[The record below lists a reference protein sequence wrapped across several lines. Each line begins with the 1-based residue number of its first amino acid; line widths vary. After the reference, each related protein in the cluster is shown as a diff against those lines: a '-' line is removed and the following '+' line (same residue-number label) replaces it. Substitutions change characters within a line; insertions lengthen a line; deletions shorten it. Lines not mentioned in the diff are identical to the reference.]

1 MTLKI
6 GITFDP
12 PDTPMGMFNNGIRQ
26 NALYLAELLM
36 NMEYDVSLL
45 VETKKIDKVKGI
57 FGFDD
62 RYRCVKH
69 EAMHEG
75 GFDIVIQ
82 VGFQLLRSDFEKFRK
97 SRTKIVYYNCG
108 ANYVLDMEHFLFG
121 TTVIEPLYSILSDL
135 HPAFDQIWSIPQM
148 EMNKSFYE
156 TLYRAEVKIV
166 PFIWSHVATDQLQKA
181 SPNDLAYKAKH
192 TPMKAAI
199 FEPNLN
205 VVKWSFP
212 ALLVCENAYRRDK
225 CIKHVYITNMP
236 KTKEDETRH
245 AKQFTK
251 LAKSTD
257 LFIDKKIS
265 VESRY
270 NTLVFMQKYADIAV
284 SHQWGNPLNYLY
296 LDLAW
301 MGWPIVHNAHLCKDI
316 GYYYEDFDYKQGGVV
331 LSEAVKNHDSD
342 KGYLE
347 RQRALIDR
355 YLPSNKALQEAY
367 RKLIDDLMGSAVRSP
382 VP

>member
-12 PDTPMGMFNNGIRQ
+12 PDSPMGMFNNGVRQ

-36 NMEYDVSLL
+36 NMEYDVHL
-45 VETKKIDKVKGI
+45 VVQKDKMVKVKGLV
-57 FGFDD
+57 GFDE
-62 RYRCVKH
+62 RLRCSNH
-69 EAMHEG
+69 ESIVEDNY
-75 GFDIVIQ
+75 DIVIQ
-82 VGFQLLRSDFEKFRK
+82 VGFQLLRSDFENLKK
-97 SRTKIVYYNCG
+97 AKTKIVYYNCG
-108 ANYVLDMEHFLFG
+108 SNYVIDTEHFLFG
-121 TTVIEPLYSILSDL
+121 TTVVEPLYSILTGMEST
-135 HPAFDQIWSIPQM
+135 FDQVWSIPQM

-156 TLYRAEVKIV
+156 TLYRTEVKIV
-166 PFIWSHVATDQLQKA
+166 PFIWSHAATDHLQKA
-181 SPNDLAYKAKH
+181 SADDLKYKAKN

-205 VVKWSFP
+205 VIKWAFP
-212 ALLVCENAYRRDK
+212 ALLVCENAYRKDK
-225 CIKHVYITNMP
+225 CLKHVYVTNMP
-236 KTKEDETRH
+236 KSKEDETRH

-251 LAKSTD
+251 LVKSTD
-257 LFIDKKIS
+257 LFIDKKMS

-316 GYYYEDFDYKQGGVV
+316 GYYYEDFDYKMGGEV
-331 LSEAVKNHDSD
+331 LSEAVRNHDSD
-342 KGYLE
+342 KGYLD

-355 YLPSNKALQEAY
+355 YLPTNRALQDAY
-367 RKLIDDLMGSAVRSP
+367 RKLIDDLIGR
-382 VP
+382 